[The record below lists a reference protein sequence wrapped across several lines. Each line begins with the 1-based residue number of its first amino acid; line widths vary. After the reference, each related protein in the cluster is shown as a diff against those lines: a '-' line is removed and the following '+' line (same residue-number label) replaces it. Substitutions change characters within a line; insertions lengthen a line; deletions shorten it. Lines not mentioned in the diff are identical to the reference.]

1 MMDTIKLT
9 IEVPADLAGLLSEI
23 IESVRYLSD
32 KRDERICKNT
42 KKERIVVDDEAVT
55 GGEDSA
61 VGDVAE
67 AIVYPT
73 LEEVESYCKSEG
85 LIINPERFFNHYSKN
100 NWITQRG
107 KVVDDWKSLAKR
119 WDEQDRQKSPRGKLE
134 ESYDMMRGWAAK

>member
-1 MMDTIKLT
+1 MDTIKLT
-9 IEVPADLAGLLSEI
+9 IEVPADLAGILSDI

-32 KRDERICKNT
+32 KREERNYKR
-42 KKERIVVDDEAVT
+42 ERVVVDDEAVNSGET
-55 GGEDSA
+55 GA

-73 LEEVESYCKSEG
+73 LEEVKSYCESER
-85 LIINPERFFNHYSKN
+85 LIINPERFYSHYSKN
-100 NWITQRG
+100 NWITQKG

-119 WDEQDRQKSPRGKLE
+119 WDEQDRQKTPRGKLE